1 MNLLISDTNILIDL
15 YNGNLLD
22 KIKQLPYKFGI
33 PDAILSDA
41 FTDKIELHEPGVEE
55 ILDAGFRIY
64 SLEADELVEVY
75 SLNESYSHL
84 SVIDIFGLVLA
95 KKHKAILLTG
105 DKKLRQAAQN
115 KGIEFKGIL
124 WILDELIENSIINK
138 ETATGSLQKILDKGA
153 YLPKVECQKRF
164 ENWKK

>member
-1 MNLLISDTNILIDL
+1 MNLLISDTCILIDL

-22 KIKQLPYKFGI
+22 IIKQLPYKFGI

-41 FTDKIELHEPGVEE
+41 FTDKIELHKPEVEE
-55 ILDAGFRIY
+55 ILDAGFSIY

-75 SLNESYSHL
+75 RLNEVYHHL

-115 KGIEFKGIL
+115 EGIEFKGIL
-124 WILDELIENSIINK
+124 WILDKLVEHSIINK
-138 ETATGSLQKILDKGA
+138 KTATGSLKEILDKGA
-153 YLPKVECQKRF
+153 YLPKTECQRRF
-164 ENWKK
+164 ENWSD